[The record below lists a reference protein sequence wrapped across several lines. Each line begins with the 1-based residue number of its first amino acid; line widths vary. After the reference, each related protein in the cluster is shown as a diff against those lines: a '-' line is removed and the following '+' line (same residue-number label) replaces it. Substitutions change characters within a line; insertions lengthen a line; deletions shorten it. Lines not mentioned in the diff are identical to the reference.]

1 MDRPLTA
8 PEAAEL
14 LGYHQDHLRRLLKA
28 GTVKGEQVSG
38 RWLIPRQEVNV
49 SRACRDPAAGCP
61 GPQGKRNLEKM
72 RAGRPGARTPSRP

>member
-38 RWLIPRQEVNV
+38 RWLIPRQEVE
-49 SRACRDPAAGCP
+49 RIKGLQGP
-61 GPQGKRNLEKM
+61 G
-72 RAGRPGARTPSRP
+72 GRLPRSPGEAEP